1 MKKLLPLLLLVL
13 SQAYLF
19 SQNVDRDKVVIEI
32 GTGTWCV
39 YCPGA
44 AGTADLFV
52 EEGKDV
58 AVIENHNGDEFTNTY
73 SNARNAYYSISSF
86 PTARFDGILSEVGG
100 QACPPPFNNVYNSY
114 LPLYTQRIQAS
125 SPYTIDMEI
134 ENTSG
139 NNYQANITIQKVGD
153 VNTSNSVVHFVITES
168 HLSATWFCMTECNFV
183 NRKMVPNQNGTPLS
197 LTNNTQQITLNFT
210 LESNWDVGNV
220 EFVCFIQSNTNKEIH
235 QAVKRSILLA
245 QFEADETLV
254 CAPGTIHF
262 TDLSAGDIT
271 SRSWSFPGGTPS
283 SSNQLNPT
291 VVYNNAGV
299 YDVTLTVY
307 SGSESNVMTK
317 DDYIQVSS
325 GVPSIPNQPQ
335 GETQLC
341 KNPPNSDYTATGSA
355 NTLSWDWEI
364 NPSNAGLI
372 TNDGS
377 ATVTVNWFNAYLGE
391 ANLTVKAING
401 CGESEFS
408 SPLAITISP
417 RPEVFNLTGGG
428 TFCEG
433 ETGVEVGLDGS
444 ETGVTYQLFKED
456 QPEGTSITGTGG
468 PISFGLISE
477 PGEYSS
483 VGFNPTTQCDI
494 DMANTVMVTMVSL
507 PEAYEI
513 SGGGAWCEGLEG
525 VTIGQQGSQT
535 DCQYELFCNDATTGV
550 IVTGTGET
558 LYFGQFTTLGTY
570 HVVATTTEA
579 LCTSQMTGTAVITQA
594 PLPETPA
601 APQGPQTIDLY
612 YSNESEYITEGSM
625 YSDDYA
631 WELIPSEAGD
641 VEIIDAEHAS
651 VTWNMDYLGQAEI
664 STRGINDCGGSD
676 WSEPIVVTIL
686 NTVGFQAI
694 SEQLGIKVSPNPSDG
709 IFTIQLKSDREEI
722 ASIRIIS
729 PLNSVAF
736 EENRIAVNGSLT
748 RTVDL
753 SHASDGIYFLYV
765 ETGQST
771 YIRKLVIN

>member
-1 MKKLLPLLLLVL
+1 MKKLLPLLLLLL
-13 SQAYLF
+13 SQTFLYG
-19 SQNVDRDKVVIEI
+19 QNVDRDKVVLEI
-32 GTGTWCV
+32 GTGTWCQF
-39 YCPGA
+39 CPGA
-44 AGTADLFV
+44 AGAADMLV
-52 EEGKDV
+52 EEDKDV
-58 AVIENHNGDEFTNTY
+58 VVIENHNGDQFTNTF
-73 SNARNAYYSISSF
+73 SNARNNYYLIDGY
-86 PTARFDGILSEVGG
+86 PTARFDGILEKSGG
-100 QACPPPFNNVYNSY
+100 QLCPSPWTSVYNSY
-114 LPLYTQRIQAS
+114 LSLYNTRIQTS
-125 SPYTIDMEI
+125 SPYTIDLEI

-197 LTNNTQQITLNFT
+197 LSNNSQQITLDFT

-220 EFVCFIQSNTNKEIH
+220 EFVCFIQSNSNKEIH
-235 QAVKRSILLA
+235 QAVKRTILLA

-283 SSNQLNPT
+283 SSNQPDPT
-291 VVYNNAGV
+291 VVYNNEGV

-317 DDYIQVSS
+317 NDYIQVSS
-325 GVPSIPNQPQ
+325 GVPSIPGQPQ
-335 GETQLC
+335 GETLLC
-341 KNPPNSDYTATGSA
+341 KNPPNTNYTATGSA
-355 NTLSWDWEI
+355 NALSWDWEI
-364 NPSNAGLI
+364 SPSNAGLI

-377 ATVTVNWFNAYLGE
+377 ATVTVNWFNSYLGE
-391 ANLTVKAING
+391 VALTVKAING

-417 RPEVFNLTGGG
+417 RPAVFNLTGGG
-428 TFCEG
+428 TFCED
-433 ETGVEVGLDGS
+433 ETGIEVGLDGS
-444 ETGVTYQLFKED
+444 EAGVTYQLFRED

-494 DMANTVMVTMVSL
+494 DMANTVMVTMISL
-507 PEAYEI
+507 PEAFEI
-513 SGGGAWCEGLEG
+513 TGGGAWCEGMEG
-525 VTIGQQGSQT
+525 ITIAQQGSQP

-550 IVTGTGET
+550 VVTGTGEA
-558 LYFGQFTTLGTY
+558 LDFGQFTTLGTY
-570 HVVATTTEA
+570 HVVATSTQA
-579 LCTSQMTGTAVITQA
+579 PCTSQMTGTAAITQA
-594 PLPETPA
+594 PLPVIPA
-601 APQGPQTIDLY
+601 APQGPVTVDLY
-612 YSNESEYITEGSM
+612 YLSESEYVTEGSL
-625 YSDDYA
+625 YSDAYA
-631 WELIPSEAGD
+631 WELIPAEAGVIETID
-641 VEIIDAEHAS
+641 DTRII
-651 VTWNMDYLGQAEI
+651 VIWNIDFLGQAEI
-664 STRGINDCGGSD
+664 KTRGLNVCGESE
-676 WSEPIVVTIL
+676 WSESVSVTIL
-686 NTVGFQAI
+686 NTVGFNAI
-694 SEQLGIKVSPNPSDG
+694 FDQLGIKVSPNPSDG
-709 IFTIQLKSDREEI
+709 IFTIQLKSDKEEI
-722 ASIRIIS
+722 ASIRIVS

-736 EENRIAVNGSLT
+736 EENRISVNGSLT